1 MDNKAIIM
9 RVKKNLII
17 DFTDDD
23 GIISA
28 YIAAAISYAESYQHL
43 ERNYYRNNEM
53 SETTLQGVVM
63 LASHYLESENG
74 RILRQTLGK
83 PTYTATLVK
92 YCDLICDKPNGQAKL
107 TGISRSGN

>member
-1 MDNKAIIM
+1 MDNKAILM

-43 ERNYYRNNEM
+43 ERNYYRNSEM

-63 LASHYLESENG
+63 LASHFYESRDGSTAGFFANSPQAAAEVWNTVN
-74 RILRQTLGK
+74 RLLILDRDWK
-83 PTYTATLVK
+83 V
-92 YCDLICDKPNGQAKL
+92 
-107 TGISRSGN
+107 